1 MDMLPGETEPSLSLA
16 FFSSTC
22 SRREPREIHGMGFL
36 MGPDIL
42 PVSLPSMTNIT
53 EGNTKH

>member
-1 MDMLPGETEPSLSLA
+1 
-16 FFSSTC
+16 
-22 SRREPREIHGMGFL
+22 MGFL

-53 EGNTKH
+53 EGNTKHWP